1 MASPIRIPDV
11 ANKVVAVLG
20 LARSGLAAVEALHNS
35 GAIVWAWDDAEKAR
49 ANVPEPLLADLHQAD
64 WSKATALVMS
74 PGIPTTF
81 PKSKRSRPSC
91 SENASTSPNT
101 ASARRTA
108 PIAG

>member
-49 ANVPEPLLADLHQAD
+49 ANVPGPLLADLHQAD
-64 WSKATALVMS
+64 WSKAM
-74 PGIPTTF
+74 
-81 PKSKRSRPSC
+81 
-91 SENASTSPNT
+91 
-101 ASARRTA
+101 
-108 PIAG
+108 